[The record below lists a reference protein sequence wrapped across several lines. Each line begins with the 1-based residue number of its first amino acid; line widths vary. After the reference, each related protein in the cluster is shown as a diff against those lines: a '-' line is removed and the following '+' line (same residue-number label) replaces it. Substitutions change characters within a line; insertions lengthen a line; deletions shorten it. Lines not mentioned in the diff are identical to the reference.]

1 MSDTAQSAGRAAAPR
16 PARGGAF
23 AICDALLEAISVA
36 LLLGAAAVAILQ
48 VFCRYVLNASL
59 PWPEEL
65 AQWFFGW
72 AVFLGMALLTGRN
85 SHIAIGFLGPRL
97 PPAARAAQR
106 FLIRAVVTAASL
118 ALILHGIDFM
128 GRAMQVSPALEW
140 PISYLVLAVPVGAA
154 LNILFLFRAGP
165 PVATLAAALAGG
177 ALYFAVRAGA
187 PLLLSPQDGAAALM
201 IVGLTLIFLEVP
213 IAFALTFGAFA
224 GLAPMGDMMLMTVAQ
239 NISASL
245 NSFTLLAIPFFI
257 MAAAVMNA
265 GGVTG
270 RLLEL
275 ATHLV
280 GHFRGGLG
288 QANVVTNVML
298 AGVSGSSTAD
308 ASAIAKLLAP
318 EMEQRG
324 YSRAFACALTSASST
339 LANLIPPGLGL
350 IIYAALASVSVG
362 ALFVATIVP
371 GLLAATALAFV
382 VYAVSRRRG
391 YGAGVARSS
400 GEERLT
406 AFWYA
411 IPALLLP
418 VFIVGGVRFGVFT
431 ATEAGAMALAFAILC
446 GALVYRGLT
455 ARSFVHAAREAASD
469 TVAVAIIIAAAAPF
483 AWILTFEQAPQ
494 KIAAALSAISGD
506 EITLL
511 LLINAFLLFV
521 GLFMEMI
528 AAMVILVPILVP
540 VVAAAGVDP
549 IQFGVVLVLNL
560 VIGAL
565 TPPLGVL
572 VFTTARV
579 GGADAVAV
587 FREIIPFV
595 IALIVVLLLVTFA
608 PALTLWPVAWFG
620 P

>member
-1 MSDTAQSAGRAAAPR
+1 MSDTTR
-16 PARGGAF
+16 PARHPAPVRRF
-23 AICDALLEAISVA
+23 FDAADKGLEALTVT
-36 LLLGAAAVAILQ
+36 LLLGSAAVATLQ
-48 VFCRYVLNASL
+48 VFCRYILNASL

-72 AVFLGMALLTGRN
+72 AVFLGMALLTGRDG
-85 SHIAIGFLGPRL
+85 HIAIAFIGRRLGPR
-97 PPAARAAQR
+97 ARTAQR
-106 FLIRAVVTAASL
+106 FLIRAVVVAASL
-118 ALILHGIDFM
+118 ALIVHGIDFM
-128 GRAMQVSPALEW
+128 GRAMQVTPALEW
-140 PISYLVLAVPVGAA
+140 PISYLVMATPVGAA
-154 LNILFLFRAGP
+154 LNILLLFRTGRP
-165 PVATLAAALAGG
+165 GETLAGALAGG
-177 ALYFAVRAGA
+177 ALYLGVRFAA
-187 PLLLSPQDGAAALM
+187 PLLLAPQDGAAVLM
-201 IVGLTLIFLEVP
+201 IVGLTLIFLEIP

-270 RLLEL
+270 RLLDL

-318 EMEQRG
+318 EMEKRG

-339 LANLIPPGLGL
+339 LANMIPPGLGL

-371 GLLAATALAFV
+371 GLLAATALALV
-382 VYAVSRRRG
+382 VYFVSRARG
-391 YGAGVARSS
+391 YGAGVQRSS
-400 GEERLT
+400 GAERLS
-406 AFWYA
+406 ALWYA

-418 VFIVGGVRFGVFT
+418 VFIVGGVRFGAFT
-431 ATEAGAMALAFAILC
+431 ATEAGAMALGFAILC

-455 ARSFVHAAREAASD
+455 ARSFLTASREAASD
-469 TVAVAIIIAAAAPF
+469 TVAVCIIIAAAAPF

-494 KIAAALSAISGD
+494 KIAAALSEMSGD
-506 EITLL
+506 PIALM

-549 IQFGVVLVLNL
+549 IQFGVILVLNL

-579 GGADAVAV
+579 GGADSVEV
-587 FREIIPFV
+587 FRQIIPFI
-595 IALIVVLLLVTFA
+595 IALIGVLMLITFA
-608 PALTLWPVAWFG
+608 PALTLAPVAWFG